1 MRGEYTN
8 EELAIRIKAGR
19 RDLLPLLWA
28 KNKRSIYLMAVK
40 YRTIIRQHA
49 FVDLEDFLQCGCFAL
64 VDAVEA
70 YNPAKGWK
78 LSAYLNFAYK
88 KQVYAM
94 FGNAREGD
102 AYIFPPAPSSLN
114 VPIENKDGHETEV
127 MDLLEDENAGRL
139 EEDCEKEELRRI
151 VRAAVNKL
159 PERERFVIRALYFEE
174 RTKAELADGKRFKDQ
189 FHVARVENTAML
201 LLRRDRELRELH
213 RAYFS
218 EQPPKPDE
226 MRATPEAQAMAEE
239 RWEEWIRGA
248 AKQIGRLSG
257 EF

>member
-8 EELAIRIKAGR
+8 EELAVRIKAGR

-28 KNKRSIYLMAVK
+28 KNRRSIYLMAVK

-49 FVDLEDFLQCGCFAL
+49 FVDLEDFLQCGYFAL
-64 VDAVEA
+64 VDALEA

-88 KQVYAM
+88 RQVYAM

-102 AYIFPPAPSSLN
+102 AYIFPSAPSSLN

-151 VRAAVNKL
+151 VRAAVDKL
-159 PERERFVIRALYFEE
+159 PKRERFVIRALYFEE
-174 RTKAELADGKRFKDQ
+174 RTKTELADGSALRINFTLRGLKIPLCYSCGAIGNCGSFTGPIFQNSRQSRTKCGQRRKRRQWRKKAGKNGSG
-189 FHVARVENTAML
+189 ARQS
-201 LLRRDRELRELH
+201 R
-213 RAYFS
+213 
-218 EQPPKPDE
+218 
-226 MRATPEAQAMAEE
+226 
-239 RWEEWIRGA
+239 
-248 AKQIGRLSG
+248 
-257 EF
+257 